1 LANSPLAR
9 GYSLGGGVSPIDM
22 DQALLI
28 RPIGPATTELTG
40 RDLILN
46 TVTTIGMMIH
56 GIELH
61 VAVMPSG

>member
-1 LANSPLAR
+1 
-9 GYSLGGGVSPIDM
+9 M

-28 RPIGPATTELTG
+28 HSIGPATTELTG

-56 GIELH
+56 GMELH
-61 VAVMPSG
+61 VASVTL